1 MRKLFAF
8 VFSVLILSLSV
19 YPVLAEGKIAV
30 SARAAVLM
38 EASSGD
44 IVFSKDA
51 DTRMPMASTTKIMTA
66 LVALEKGDLQQS
78 VQIAEEAVGVEGS
91 SVYLTAG
98 ETLTLEELLYALLL
112 ESAND
117 AAAAVA
123 CAVSG
128 SIEAFSAAMN
138 EKAAEI
144 GLENTHFT
152 NPHGLDDEE
161 HYTTASDLAKLAVY
175 AMQNP
180 DFARICSTY
189 KKTIPMRDGEGTR
202 LLLNHNRL
210 LKQYADVVGVK
221 TGFTKRSGRCLVSAA
236 EKDGVRLVAVTLNAP
251 DDWQD
256 HRAMLD
262 YGFSQYSNVSLAES
276 GEYTWEIA
284 CTGAPDGKLTVT
296 NTDSLSFVCR
306 GEPEITHIVEVPH
319 FLFPPVQAGET
330 IGTVRFFNHGTE
342 IGSLPLTA
350 AESVEI
356 PADERGFFE
365 KLFDRA

>member
-1 MRKLFAF
+1 MRKIFAA
-8 VFSVLILSLSV
+8 VFSVLLLSV
-19 YPVLAEGKIAV
+19 SICPVFAEGEIYV
-30 SARAAVLM
+30 SAQAAVLM
-38 EASSGD
+38 EAATGE
-44 IVFSKDA
+44 IVFAKEGE
-51 DTRMPMASTTKIMTA
+51 TRLPMASTTKIMTA
-66 LVALEKGDLQQS
+66 IVALENGDLNKPIR
-78 VQIAEEAVGVEGS
+78 IAEEAVGVEGS
-91 SVYLTAG
+91 SIYLTAG

-117 AAAAVA
+117 AAAAIA

-128 SIEAFSAAMN
+128 SIESFSEAMN
-138 EKAAEI
+138 RKAAEL
-144 GLENTHFT
+144 GLTNTHFT
-152 NPHGLDDEE
+152 NPHGLDNEE

-175 AMQNP
+175 ALGNP
-180 DFARICSTY
+180 DFARIVSTY
-189 KKTIPMRDGEGTR
+189 KKTIPLKDGEGTR

-210 LKQYADVVGVK
+210 LKQYADVIGVK

-236 EKDGVRLVAVTLNAP
+236 EKDGIRLVAVTLNAP

-262 YGFSQYSNVSLAES
+262 YGFSQYSNVTLAES

-284 CTGAPDGKLTVT
+284 CTGALDGKLTVT
-296 NTDSLSFVCR
+296 NTDSLSFICH
-306 GEPEITHIVEVPH
+306 GTPEITHVIDAPHIVY
-319 FLFPPVQAGET
+319 PPICEGDTV
-330 IGTVRFFNHGTE
+330 GTVRFFNHGEE

-365 KLFDRA
+365 KLFG